1 MVACQ
6 CPLHTLPSCQQA
18 NQYVGTISTQ
28 YNKDRYIVSSNVSM
42 GTDSLLS
49 DGQLSP
55 LNQAKDNWIVQRW
68 IATID
73 TFYDYYIQL
82 CIYANTYY
90 AQESMGL
97 QPTAYVGQ
105 CSIDQLERLLVTMQ
119 QLLDELLHDV
129 PKLNQAKAQWTAEKL
144 LEHTQ
149 LLTQLNQQAQAV
161 CHLAGQPA
169 S

>member
-1 MVACQ
+1 
-6 CPLHTLPSCQQA
+6 
-18 NQYVGTISTQ
+18 
-28 YNKDRYIVSSNVSM
+28 M

-55 LNQAKDNWIVQRW
+55 LNQAKDNWVVQKWIV
-68 IATID
+68 TID

-82 CIYANTYY
+82 SIYANTYY
-90 AQESMGL
+90 AQESMCL
-97 QPTAYVGQ
+97 QPTAYIGQ
-105 CSIDQLERLLVTMQ
+105 CSINQLERLLATMQ
-119 QLLDELLHDV
+119 QLLDELLHDL
-129 PKLNQAKAQWTAEKL
+129 PDSAQAKAQWTTEKL